1 MRNDADK
8 VNKVTSA
15 KHAKKGRG
23 VMLRA
28 FIIVIVIALLGFS
41 AFFVADFLSSDD
53 GKGAAD
59 IITVTI
65 LGSDIKLNDDT
76 VITIDEL
83 NEYLARLDGEGN
95 LNTVALIVDS
105 ANPPDV
111 ELHNR
116 VVALLRRYGIEADE
130 ILEESRMDKS
140 SPDEMP
146 TPDESATGS

>member
-1 MRNDADK
+1 MRNDTEK
-8 VNKVTSA
+8 VNKNTSA
-15 KHAKKGRG
+15 KAGNKSRG

-41 AFFVADFLSSDD
+41 MFFITDFLSSDD
-53 GKGAAD
+53 DKGAAD

-76 VITIDEL
+76 VVTIDEL
-83 NEYLARLDGEGN
+83 DEYLTRLDGEGN

-116 VVALLRRYGIEADE
+116 VVVLLRQYGIEADE
-130 ILEESRMDKS
+130 ISEESQMDKS
-140 SPDEMP
+140 SPDEMS
-146 TPDESATGS
+146 TADEL

>member
-1 MRNDADK
+1 MRNDTEK
-8 VNKVTSA
+8 VNKNTSA
-15 KHAKKGRG
+15 KAGNKSRG

-41 AFFVADFLSSDD
+41 MFFITDFLSSDD
-53 GKGAAD
+53 DNGAAD

-76 VITIDEL
+76 VVTIDEL
-83 NEYLARLDGEGN
+83 DEYLARLDGEGN

-116 VVALLRRYGIEADE
+116 VVALLREYGIEADE
-130 ILEESRMDKS
+130 ISEESQMDKS
-140 SPDEMP
+140 SPDEMS
-146 TPDESATGS
+146 TADEL

>member
-1 MRNDADK
+1 MRNDTEK
-8 VNKVTSA
+8 VNKNTFA
-15 KHAKKGRG
+15 KVGNKSRG

-41 AFFVADFLSSDD
+41 MFFITDYLSSDD
-53 GKGAAD
+53 GKGASD

-76 VITIDEL
+76 VVTIDEL
-83 NEYLARLDGEGN
+83 DEYLARLDGEGN

-116 VVALLRRYGIEADE
+116 VVALLRQYGIEADE
-130 ILEESRMDKS
+130 ISEESQMDKS
-140 SPDEMP
+140 SPDEMS
-146 TPDESATGS
+146 TADEL